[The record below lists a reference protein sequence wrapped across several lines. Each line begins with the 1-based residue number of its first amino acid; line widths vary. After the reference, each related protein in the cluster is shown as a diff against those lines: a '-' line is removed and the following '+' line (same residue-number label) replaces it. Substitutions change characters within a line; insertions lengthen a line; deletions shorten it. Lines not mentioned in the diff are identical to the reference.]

1 MVAQI
6 HFVPRLPYNHAS
18 VAPVSGGF
26 RARHNARHNASHKK
40 SALLSAGALAA
51 ASVIPPAIAVAQE
64 SAPLAQQTSAVVPE
78 PICLADF
85 EPLAKAK
92 MPTMGWEYI
101 NGGAADELTLRW
113 NKEAFQR
120 IRLKPH
126 VLVDVSKL
134 DTRVTLFGKD
144 HAFPILLA
152 PTAAQK
158 LTHPEGELATARGAG
173 AAGAATVLSS
183 FSNTSLEDV
192 AAVAKTPLWFQLYAQ
207 TDHGFTRDLVQRAEA
222 AGYQALCLTVDTPIA
237 GARNRETRANVKLSA
252 LPNLK
257 GLKGFGSEGT
267 VRTGSLDI
275 FSSVLDAALSWK
287 DVEWLRSFAKIPLLV
302 KGVLNPDDA
311 DRAVKAGVAGIMVSN
326 HGGRNL
332 DTVPATIDAL
342 PQVAEKVAGR
352 VPVLVDGGIRRGTDV
367 LKGLA
372 LGANA
377 VLIGRPYLYGLGA
390 EGEAGVAKVVGI
402 LQREFA
408 MAMVL
413 TGRTNIASI
422 DRSVI
427 WS

>member
-1 MVAQI
+1 
-6 HFVPRLPYNHAS
+6 VPFTRREALVSAS
-18 VAPVSGGF
+18 
-26 RARHNARHNASHKK
+26 
-40 SALLSAGALAA
+40 ALAA
-51 ASVIPPAIAVAQE
+51 ISTLPPATTKAQE
-64 SAPLAQQTSAVVPE
+64 SSPPSPAIPVAGPE

-92 MPTMGWEYI
+92 MSAMGWEYVTA
-101 NGGAADELTLRW
+101 GAGDELTVRW
-113 NKEAFQR
+113 NKEAYQR
-120 IRLKPH
+120 IRLKPR

-134 DTRVTLFGKD
+134 DTRVTLFEQE

-152 PTAAQK
+152 PTSSQK
-158 LTHPEGELATARGAG
+158 LTHAEGELATARGAG
-173 AAGAATVLSS
+173 AAGTTMVLSS

-192 AAVAKTPLWFQLYAQ
+192 AAVAKSPLWFQLYAQ
-207 TDHGFTRDLVQRAEA
+207 ADHGFTRELVQRAEA
-222 AGYQALCLTVDTPIA
+222 GGYRALCLTVDTPIV
-237 GARNRETRANVKLSA
+237 GARNRETRANVKLPP

-257 GLKGFGSEGT
+257 GLRGFDSGG
-267 VRTGSLDI
+267 VRTGSLEI
-275 FSSVLDAALSWK
+275 FSSVFDAALSWK
-287 DVEWLRSFAKIPLLV
+287 DVEWLRSFAKIPLLL

-342 PQVAEKVAGR
+342 PQVADRVAGR
-352 VPVLVDGGIRRGTDV
+352 VPVFVDGGIRRGTDV
-367 LKGLA
+367 LKALA

-377 VLIGRPYLYGLGA
+377 VLIGRPYVFGLGS
-390 EGEAGVAKVVGI
+390 EGEAGVTKVINI
-402 LQREFA
+402 LQREFQ

-413 TGRTNIASI
+413 TGRTTIGSI

>member
-1 MVAQI
+1 MPFTRREALRSTGMLVAASA
-6 HFVPRLPYNHAS
+6 VP
-18 VAPVSGGF
+18 
-26 RARHNARHNASHKK
+26 
-40 SALLSAGALAA
+40 LAA
-51 ASVIPPAIAVAQE
+51 TAEQE
-64 SAPLAQQTSAVVPE
+64 KTSPSQSAPAASIE
-78 PICLADF
+78 PVCLADF

-92 MPTMGWEYI
+92 MPVMGWEYVS
-101 NGGAADELTLRW
+101 GGAADELTMKW

-120 IRLKPH
+120 IRLKPR

-134 DTRVTLFGKD
+134 DTRVTLFGQE
-144 HAFPILLA
+144 HAYPILLA

-158 LTHPEGELATARGAG
+158 LTHPEGELATVRGAG
-173 AAGAATVLSS
+173 AAGAAMVLSS

-192 AAVAKTPLWFQLYAQ
+192 AAVAKTPMWFQLYAQ
-207 TDHGFTRDLVQRAEA
+207 TDHGFTRELVQRAEA
-222 AGYQALCLTVDTPIA
+222 AGYRALCLTVDTPIT
-237 GARNRETRANVKLSA
+237 GARNRETRANVKLQS

-257 GLKGFGSEGT
+257 GLKGFGGDST
-267 VRTGSLDI
+267 VQTGSLDI

-302 KGVLNPDDA
+302 KGVLNPEDA
-311 DRAVKAGVAGIMVSN
+311 DRAVKAGVAGILVSN

-342 PQVAEKVAGR
+342 PQVADKVAGR

-367 LKGLA
+367 IKALA

-390 EGEAGVAKVVGI
+390 EGQAGVTKVVSI

-408 MAMVL
+408 MAMAL